1 MIPITNQRWSP
12 RLGTM
17 GSWTITKYWLQY
29 YQYYNIITPFLSAV
43 SSLLDIYF
51 SFLLSLS
58 DCCRLNVQ
66 EAAADSQDSLSE
78 IVWNGAETFYIEQ
91 TKWKWNQNI
100 GEKITKTWKIN
111 RGNINTGK
119 KVEIKAKTFEKKY
132 FVSPRLNS
140 GYLFNPIHMEIE
152 GCWQNIWQTLN
163 VEAQSR

>member
-1 MIPITNQRWSP
+1 MLEYNHLAHSWLLTSFLPQCTVSVTVCTHQWSQSQIRDRWSP

-29 YQYYNIITPFLSAV
+29 YQYYNIITPFLSIV

-66 EAAADSQDSLSE
+66 EAADSQDSLSE

-119 KVEIKAKTFEKKY
+119 
-132 FVSPRLNS
+132 R
-140 GYLFNPIHMEIE
+140 
-152 GCWQNIWQTLN
+152 
-163 VEAQSR
+163 